1 MMVLARLFLVM
12 FGGIGVCVSVSDLS
26 APGCACKN
34 AGEKVP
40 QRVNLK
46 LSVRPKPDVLPSDV
60 R

>member
-12 FGGIGVCVSVSDLS
+12 IGGIGGCVSVSVLS
-26 APGCACKN
+26 MPGCVCKN

-40 QRVNLK
+40 QRVILK
-46 LSVRPKPDVLPSDV
+46 LSVRPKPDVLKSDV